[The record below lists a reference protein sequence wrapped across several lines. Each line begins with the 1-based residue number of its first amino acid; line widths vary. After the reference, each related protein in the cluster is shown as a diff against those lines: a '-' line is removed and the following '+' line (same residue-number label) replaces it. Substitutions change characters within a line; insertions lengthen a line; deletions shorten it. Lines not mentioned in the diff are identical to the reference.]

1 MNLIYYLIPQCHSV
15 QWILKKKQ
23 KQNKTKKKTLTDSTV
38 FGYLTVTLRN
48 SPQGG
53 TPWSQSKHT
62 ELF

>member
-1 MNLIYYLIPQCHSV
+1 MSLSAV
-15 QWILKKKQ
+15 DTSK
-23 KQNKTKKKTLTDSTV
+23 KKKTLTDSPV

-62 ELF
+62 EFF

>member
-1 MNLIYYLIPQCHSV
+1 MNLISYLIPQCHSV
-15 QWILKKKQ
+15 QWILQKKK
-23 KQNKTKKKTLTDSTV
+23 KNKTLTDSPV

-62 ELF
+62 EFF